1 MTRAWIPP
9 EWLSD
14 GGAGTATDLDLAVV
28 LLNSL
33 DLLDDPA
40 DRLSDL
46 AWWCD
51 ALRQTGHEDL
61 AATQRPADL
70 PRLRELRETLRA
82 AFEADSVEA
91 AAATLNPALL
101 AAGAVVQVGAAGL
114 TVTGTGPGGDLAA
127 RLLAAVAA
135 QVSEHGTD
143 RLGVCASDP
152 CRCAYVDRTRA
163 ATRRYCCSV
172 CNDRAA
178 ARAYRR
184 RRAAARPG

>member
-1 MTRAWIPP
+1 VTRAWIPP

-14 GGAGTATDLDLAVV
+14 GGAGPATDLDLAVV

-33 DLLDDPA
+33 DLLDDPP
-40 DRLSDL
+40 DRLADL

-51 ALRQTGHEDL
+51 ALRRTGHPEL
-61 AATQRPADL
+61 AEAQRPAAL
-70 PRLRELRETLRA
+70 SRLRELRETLRA
-82 AFEADSVEA
+82 AFESASVEGA
-91 AAATLNPALL
+91 SAILNPALL
-101 AAGAVVQVGAAGL
+101 EAGAVVQLRDGGL
-114 TVTGTGPGGDLAA
+114 SVAGTGPGGDLPA

-135 QVSEHGTD
+135 QVAEHGVD

-152 CRCAYVDRTRA
+152 CRCAYVDRTRG

-172 CNDRAA
+172 CNDRSA

-184 RRAAARPG
+184 RRATARS